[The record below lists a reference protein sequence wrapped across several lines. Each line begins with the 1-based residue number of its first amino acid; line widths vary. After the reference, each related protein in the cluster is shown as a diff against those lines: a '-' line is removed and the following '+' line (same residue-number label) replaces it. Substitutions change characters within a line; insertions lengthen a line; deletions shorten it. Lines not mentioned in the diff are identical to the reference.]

1 MLTFWHCD
9 KVKAYVFCYQLIECN
24 ITFKPVAEIDADFVH
39 FSPQHDHFKCLQA
52 NAHMVVYRIST
63 GAGTGRQRNN
73 SNRQQPG

>member
-1 MLTFWHCD
+1 M
-9 KVKAYVFCYQLIECN
+9 
-24 ITFKPVAEIDADFVH
+24 AEIDADFVH